1 MLAGIGHDR
10 VQPQL
15 ARTVVRRSALTQFQ
29 VLNPMEETRRRV
41 QQEQLG
47 YRGHKNDLL
56 YRIRNATRAG
66 TEKLTERQI
75 DRIDAGL

>member
-1 MLAGIGHDR
+1 
-10 VQPQL
+10 
-15 ARTVVRRSALTQFQ
+15 
-29 VLNPMEETRRRV
+29 MEETRRRV

-56 YRIRNATRAG
+56 YRIRNALRAG